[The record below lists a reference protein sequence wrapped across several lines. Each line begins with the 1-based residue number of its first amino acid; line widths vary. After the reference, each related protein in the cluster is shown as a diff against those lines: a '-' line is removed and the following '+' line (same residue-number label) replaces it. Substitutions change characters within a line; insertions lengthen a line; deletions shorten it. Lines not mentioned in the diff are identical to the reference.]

1 MNPLNSP
8 LEVGIRVLMVLQEA
22 FPERLDLN
30 QLVLLDHSVLH
41 SADLGGPESLH
52 PPVPVRASELG
63 VKRQSIEAGLEVM
76 IRAHLA
82 HVGVGDRGIEFWAG
96 EAADGFTSLLETEY
110 ASRLSARAAW
120 VVQHF
125 GALDEQA
132 LRAALSSVVEHWS
145 EEFTPSAEQEE
156 LQ

>member
-8 LEVGIRVLMVLQEA
+8 LEVGLRILMVLKEA
-22 FPERLDLN
+22 FPEHLDLN
-30 QLVLLDHSVLH
+30 QLVLLDHSLLH

-52 PPVPVRASELG
+52 PPVPVRAGELG
-63 VKRQSIEAGLEVM
+63 VRRQSIEAGLEVM

-82 HVGVGDRGIEFWAG
+82 HVGVGDHGIEFWAG
-96 EAADGFTSLLETEY
+96 EAADGFTELLETEY
-110 ASRLSARAAW
+110 ASQLSARASW

-125 GALDEQA
+125 GVLDEQT
-132 LRAALSSVVEHWS
+132 LRTALSSVAQHWS
-145 EEFTPSAEQEE
+145 EEFTPVEQEE